1 MSKSFA
7 VSLSEESI
15 LQLSERLTE
24 YKDWVREKADMLSK
38 KLAIVGIYEA
48 SVRFNGAYYDSDRGN
63 DTDLSVEKLD
73 GGYSIVAKGTQVC
86 FIEFGAGVYYNG
98 FEPHPKRPAEV
109 LPIGGYGKH
118 KGSQEA
124 WGYYSSDGELH
135 ITHGTPATMPMYHA
149 SQKVEHELL
158 SIAREVFS
166 D

>member
-15 LQLSERLTE
+15 LQLSERLAE

-48 SVRFNGAYYDSDRGN
+48 SVRFNGAYYDSDR
-63 DTDLSVEKLD
+63 
-73 GGYSIVAKGTQVC
+73 GYSIVAKGTQVC

-135 ITHGTPATMPMYHA
+135 ITHGTPAAMPMYHA